1 MTQFV
6 PLPRIRRFSGAEK
19 SAILFLC
26 LGEERGG
33 MLMQQLEES
42 EIRKI
47 TRAIST
53 MGEVQSELV
62 EEIMDEFGV
71 KLTDYGGIIG
81 SIRTART
88 LLGSFLPE
96 DRVEKI
102 LAEIE
107 EKNATGDLWD
117 DLSKLDEKVLAQ
129 FLRKERDQT
138 VAAILSRLDPEA
150 TAKILPLLGRE
161 RSVLIVE
168 RILAM
173 EELPKESVR
182 TLEESLRREI
192 LAKVGQDADAAT
204 EKRLVSV
211 FNKIDRDL
219 FQEISKVLEKSSPD
233 RLKSIKQKM
242 FVFDDFVR
250 LEVTHLTKVM
260 REVSGTTLPYA
271 LRGAQKEVR
280 EHFLACLPARSRD
293 MLQDEMNSMGP
304 LKAKDVHKAQSEL
317 VDAALKLSRDG
328 EITLHD
334 SAEEEEMI

>member
-6 PLPRIRRFSGAEK
+6 PLPRIRRFTGAEK

-33 MLMQQLEES
+33 MLMQQLEEA

-62 EEIMDEFGV
+62 EEVMDEFGV
-71 KLTDYGGIIG
+71 KLNDYGGIVG
-81 SIRTART
+81 SIQTARV

-96 DRVEKI
+96 DRVNQI

-107 EKNATGDLWD
+107 ENATGNLWA
-117 DLSKLDEKVLAQ
+117 DLSKLDEKVLSQ
-129 FLRKERDQT
+129 YLLKERDQT
-138 VAAILSRLDPEA
+138 VAAILSRLDAPA

-161 RSVLIVE
+161 RSVQIVE
-168 RILAM
+168 RILTM
-173 EELPKESVR
+173 DELPRESVK

-192 LAKVGQDADAAT
+192 LAKVGQDADAEI

-211 FNKIDRDL
+211 FNRIDQEL
-219 FQEISKVLEKSSPD
+219 FEEIARSLEQTTPD

-242 FVFDDFVR
+242 FVFDDLAR
-250 LEVTHLTKVM
+250 LNATDLAKVT
-260 REVSGTTLPYA
+260 REVGGTTLPYA
-271 LRGAQKEVR
+271 LRGAQKETR
-280 EHFLACLPARSRD
+280 DHFLTSMPARSRD
-293 MLQDEMNSMGP
+293 MLQEEMTALGP
-304 LKAKDVHKAQSEL
+304 LKSKDVKQAQSEL
-317 VDAALKLSRDG
+317 VDAALRLSREG
-328 EITLHD
+328 EIELRSPD
-334 SAEEEEMI
+334 DEEDMI